1 MGVRYVARVSEL
13 GDPDLIVIP
22 GTKSTMADL
31 RWLRASGLEAAILKL
46 ASRGTA
52 VFGIC
57 GGYQML
63 GQHISDPH
71 GSEGGGEICGMGLLP
86 TRTVFSEGKHTTRST
101 GTIGRLDG
109 LFAPLS
115 GVEVEGYEIHMGASE
130 VVGGNAFCTLAG
142 SAQNDGCQVGNVC
155 GTYLHGIFDRQECA
169 QALVGALCRAKGV
182 DAASLAA
189 VDMHAYKEEQYD
201 KLADAVRGGLDMEL
215 VYRILEEGI

>member
-1 MGVRYVARVSEL
+1 M
-13 GDPDLIVIP
+13 
-22 GTKSTMADL
+22 
-31 RWLRASGLEAAILKL
+31 
-46 ASRGTA
+46 
-52 VFGIC
+52 FGIC

-115 GVEVEGYEIHMGASE
+115 GARVEGYEIHMGASE

-142 SAQNDGCQVGNVC
+142 SATTDGCQVGNVC

-182 DAASLAA
+182 DATSLAA
-189 VDMHAYKEEQYD
+189 VDMRAYKEEQYD